1 MTFASGICSNG
12 HCINTD
18 GSFRCECPMGYNL
31 DYTGFACFH
40 YVDTDEC
47 SIGNPCGNGTCTN
60 VIGSFE
66 CSCHDGFEPGPM
78 MNCEECHGEPGICE
92 NGRCMNIIGSY
103 RCECNEGFLS
113 SPSGIECLGFC
124 FAEVLQTMCQMAS
137 SSRNL
142 VTKSECCCDGGR
154 GWGNQCE
161 LCSLPGTT
169 QYKKLCPHG
178 PGYTTDGRGTVQK
191 QKKKLNLKLK
201 HDIFIFCTDIDE
213 CKVMPNLCRNGQCIN
228 TMGSFRCFCKVGY
241 TTDISSTSCIG
252 KIQRLNHQLFF

>member
-1 MTFASGICSNG
+1 LLFGICSNG

-31 DYTGFACFH
+31 DYTGVHCQCLKFINLKYHLACVPVLLSL
-40 YVDTDEC
+40 YENEC
-47 SIGNPCGNGTCTN
+47 RTK
-60 VIGSFE
+60 
-66 CSCHDGFEPGPM
+66 
-78 MNCEECHGEPGICE
+78 PGICE
-92 NGRCMNIIGSY
+92 NGRCVNIIGSY
-103 RCECNEGFLS
+103 RCECNEGFQS
-113 SPSGIECLGFC
+113 SPSGTECLGKLISLAYISRFC

-161 LCSLPGTT
+161 LCPLPGTT

-178 PGYTTDGRGTVQK
+178 PGYTTDGRGNCGK
-191 QKKKLNLKLK
+191 N
-201 HDIFIFCTDIDE
+201 IDE

-241 TTDISSTSCIG
+241 TTEISGTSCVG
-252 KIQRLNHQLFF
+252 KVITVMLSIFANPTDFFF